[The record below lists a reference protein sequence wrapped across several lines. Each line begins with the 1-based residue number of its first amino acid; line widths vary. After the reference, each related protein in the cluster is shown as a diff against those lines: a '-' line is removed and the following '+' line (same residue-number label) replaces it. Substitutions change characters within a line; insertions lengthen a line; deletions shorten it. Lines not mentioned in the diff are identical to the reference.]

1 MSNLS
6 TIPTSA
12 ISPLDTLAEEAQFYS
27 QRILTDGLQL
37 GRVFCEAKA
46 LVPSGKWTEW
56 ITANAGC
63 SERTAQQLMQSY
75 TRFGGNPAFSKL
87 ERSKMFKMLSLPA
100 GTEEQ
105 FAAENDLQSM
115 TAREI
120 EAAVKKARAEEQK
133 KADEAVALAEQ
144 RTREQLQKA
153 MDEAR
158 RTAQKAAN
166 NNADLIGK
174 NNILETQNDALARN
188 NADLSQQLMQAN
200 SAIDDLQSQYDELQQ
215 RYLDEQSAA
224 AKSDAERIPVSYFT
238 SETFAAAVR
247 QFIGTVSR
255 MPHMKNTFAKMK
267 PDERDQYDQ
276 LLSTV
281 EKWCVDA
288 RDALNHYDIEE
299 VAAYV

>member
-1 MSNLS
+1 MNQLA
-6 TIPTSA
+6 TTQPTA

-27 QRILTDGLQL
+27 QRIVQDGLQL
-37 GRVFCEAKA
+37 GRVFTEAKE
-46 LVPSGKWTEW
+46 LVQPGKWTEW
-56 ITANAGC
+56 IGANAGC
-63 SERTAQQLMQSY
+63 SERTAQQLMQAY
-75 TRFGGNPAFSKL
+75 TRFGGNPVFSKL
-87 ERSKMFKMLSLPA
+87 ERSKMFKMLSLPS

-120 EAAVKKARAEEQK
+120 ETAVKKVRAEEQK

-144 RTREQLQKA
+144 RTRDQLQKA

-158 RTAQKAAN
+158 KKAQTAVNK
-166 NNADLIGK
+166 NADLIAENGTLESK
-174 NNILETQNDALARN
+174 NAALARN
-188 NADLSQQLMQAN
+188 NADLSQQLVQAN
-200 SAIDDLQSQYDELQQ
+200 AAIDDLQSQYNELQQ
-215 RYLDEQSAA
+215 RYLDDQSAA
-224 AKSDAERIPVSYFT
+224 AKGDAERIPVSYFT

-247 QFIGTVSR
+247 QFIGVVSR
-255 MPHMKNTFAKMK
+255 MPHMKNTFAKMQ
-267 PDERDQYDQ
+267 PDERDQYDE

-288 RDALNHYDIEE
+288 RDALNHFEIEE